1 MQKSYKWV
9 SLLTTIGMGLVLL
22 MGALVTKTE
31 SGRGCGDDWPL
42 CNGKFIPA
50 YTIESMIEYSHR
62 AVSGL
67 VGILVLAAAIYTYK
81 LLRHSGEAKLFAYSA
96 LFFTVL
102 QAILGAMA
110 VVWPT
115 SDAVLALHFGFS
127 LVAFAATLLLTIG
140 VWKDEFSG
148 DKTVGKLGTVSRK
161 FRNTVWLVTGYS
173 YVVVYIGAFVRHT
186 ESSGGCLGWP
196 LCNGEV
202 VPELSGATGIAFA
215 HRIAAAILFLAI
227 AYIAFRANRT
237 YADIPFIR
245 TSARWALTLAGL
257 QVISGALIVYALG
270 TDWYLFAALLHVIL
284 IACLFGILCDLCV
297 RVRRMAAG

>member
-1 MQKSYKWV
+1 MISRLYR
-9 SLLTTIGMGLVLL
+9 LLAWMSSIGMFLVLL
-22 MGALVTKTE
+22 AGALVTNTG

-50 YTIESMIEYSHR
+50 FTLETAIEYSHR
-62 AVSGL
+62 VVTGL
-67 VGILVLAAAIYTYK
+67 VGIIVVATFVMTVVVYRRFREPLW
-81 LLRHSGEAKLFAYSA
+81 FAGLT
-96 LFFTVL
+96 LFFTIV
-102 QAILGAMA
+102 QALMGAAA
-110 VVWPT
+110 VVWYQSPP
-115 SDAVLALHFGFS
+115 VMALHFGIS
-127 LVAFAATLLLTIG
+127 LLAVASTVLLVLWVRRMDKGHDPASASMLPRSVFTWVLSAAI
-140 VWKDEFSG
+140 
-148 DKTVGKLGTVSRK
+148 
-161 FRNTVWLVTGYS
+161 YC
-173 YVVVYIGAFVRHT
+173 YVVVYLGAFIRHT
-186 ESSGGCLGWP
+186 DSGGGCLGWP

-237 YADIPFIR
+237 YADIPVIR